1 MKVIDLT
8 QKICNNMPVFSKD
21 ELPELKTVNTVNKD
35 DYMMTCIKIYSHNG
49 THMDAP
55 AHVINNGITL
65 DKISIENFI
74 GSAVVIDCRDLKNN
88 KEKVIDYKYI
98 ENNKENADKAEFI
111 IFNTGYSK
119 SWGKKEY
126 FEECPV
132 LSKEVADYLVE
143 KRKKGIG
150 IDLMSLDEMNSV
162 TLPIHKILLKNNVL
176 IVENLTNLDRIGD
189 EIFIFS
195 AMPLKYQ
202 NADGAPVRALA
213 QII

>member
-8 QKICNNMPVFSKD
+8 QKICNDMPVFS
-21 ELPELKTVNTVNKD
+21 EEEVPELKIVNTVNKD
-35 DYMMTCIKIYSHNG
+35 EYMMTCIKIYSHNG

-55 AHVINNGITL
+55 AHVIDDGITL

-74 GSAVVIDCRDLKNN
+74 GSAVVIDCRSIKEK
-88 KEKVIDYKYI
+88 KEKVIDYTYI
-98 ENNKENADKAEFI
+98 ENNKENVDKAEFI

-119 SWGKKEY
+119 LWGKKEY
-126 FEECPV
+126 FEDCPV
-132 LSKEVADYLVE
+132 LSKEVADYIVK
-143 KRKKGIG
+143 KRKKGVG
-150 IDLMSLDEMNSV
+150 VDLMSLDEINSN
-162 TLPIHKILLKNNVL
+162 TLPIHKLLLENNVL
-176 IVENLTNLDRIGD
+176 IVENLTNLDEIKN